1 MKVRKKIKRVKRGIS
16 LAKICHKGLRL
27 HTAYKGSKILKAG
40 LEDLLKPKYQR

>member
-1 MKVRKKIKRVKRGIS
+1 MKVRKRIKQVKRGIS
-16 LAKICHKGLRL
+16 LAKLVHKGFRL